1 MKYYFQ
7 STFLFLILAGS
18 FIKMSGQN
26 LIWTGLANP
35 DSLQVNAVS
44 FSSGDQQVLSATNC
58 HPAHIR
64 LWTASNGNLFW
75 DYEVPNNLMCMM
87 GAGISNDS
95 KYLLAV
101 EEMGNILVFDHS
113 QALPDSINLINMG
126 TTYAF
131 AMDISNHSQ
140 KVLVG
145 GSGGQLQVYRIA
157 DGLQV
162 FSVLAHSSWVTAVQY
177 SEDYSRIASG
187 GNDNKI
193 KIWDSSGNLIYT
205 LNGHTDDITSMRFS
219 ESGDTL
225 WSSSKD
231 NTLRMWNLLNGTLIQ
246 TLIVSNADIH
256 GMDYHATKKCLVTVS
271 QDQWIRLI
279 HPETLAKLDSF
290 QQAHQTVPLSVAF
303 SQSGSYLVTGTLNG
317 LVTNYNLAQVSAF
330 QAFDEINLAV
340 RCIPNPS
347 YGQFRITGSVDF
359 AEYAVLDLQGRLA
372 ARNVFPKD
380 GQLNLSHLH
389 PGIYSIRLSDQQG
402 NQFSTKI
409 FIQE

>member
-7 STFLFLILAGS
+7 SILLLLFLVGS

-26 LIWTGLANP
+26 LIWTALANP

-64 LWTASNGNLFW
+64 LWNATNGNLFW

-113 QALPDSINLINMG
+113 QASPDSINLISMG

-131 AMDISNHSQ
+131 SMDISNHSQ

-162 FSVLAHSSWVTAVQY
+162 FSVSAHSSWVTAVKY
-177 SEDYSRIASG
+177 SENYSRIASG

-205 LNGHTDDITSMRFS
+205 LNGHSDDITSLRFS

-225 WSSSKD
+225 WSASKD

-246 TLIVSNADIH
+246 TLNVSNADIH
-256 GMDYHATKKCLVTVS
+256 GMDYHPTKKCLVTVS

-279 HPETLAKLDSF
+279 HPETLARIDSF
-290 QQAHQTVPLSVAF
+290 QQAHQTVPMCVAF
-303 SQSGSYLVTGTLNG
+303 SQSGSFLVTGTMNG
-317 LVTNYNLAQVSAF
+317 LVTNYTLANVSSL
-330 QAFDEINLAV
+330 QLFDEISLVV
-340 RCIPNPS
+340 RCVPNPS
-347 YGQFRITGSVDF
+347 YGQFQIVGSADF
-359 AEYAVLDLQGRLA
+359 TKYTLLDIQGRVVEQ
-372 ARNVFPKD
+372 NVFPKD

-389 PGIYSIRLSDQQG
+389 QGVYSIRLNDKHG
-402 NQFSTKI
+402 NHFSTKI
-409 FIQE
+409 FIQ